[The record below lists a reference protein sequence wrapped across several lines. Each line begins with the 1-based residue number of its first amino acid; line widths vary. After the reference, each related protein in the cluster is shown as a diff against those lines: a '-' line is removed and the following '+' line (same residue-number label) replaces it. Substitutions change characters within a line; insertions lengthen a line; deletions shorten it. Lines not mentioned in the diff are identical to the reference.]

1 MQLLNHKL
9 VFLKLFWRWCCFWEC
24 DIQLKP
30 CVSMVSLFLNPS
42 SCAPYGW
49 GKVGGRRGPLTSSQ
63 TVFNAGQFNLGKRLT
78 SNCALISRSSLTSS
92 HSFGWRGKEAEDVL
106 QVLTA
111 QVRKLRVRIFILAVV
126 YGSMWWTSRRDVM
139 RGCGD
144 VKWWWRRAGG
154 ETRLRW
160 NFFDGRIVG

>member
-1 MQLLNHKL
+1 M
-9 VFLKLFWRWCCFWEC
+9 
-24 DIQLKP
+24 
-30 CVSMVSLFLNPS
+30 
-42 SCAPYGW
+42 
-49 GKVGGRRGPLTSSQ
+49 
-63 TVFNAGQFNLGKRLT
+63 
-78 SNCALISRSSLTSS
+78 
-92 HSFGWRGKEAEDVL
+92 